1 MARAMLDEAMLPGR
15 DAGAADHE
23 LVFAP
28 AGLVE
33 RGVVAAPARSAKA
46 AVRR

>member
-28 AGLVE
+28 VGPIGHGA
-33 RGVVAAPARSAKA
+33 VAA
-46 AVRR
+46 AVRGATAAARR